1 MAKGRTNNLAT
12 VIKGTGHA
20 SSLTDQGKHFEI
32 SHDRRSIDK
41 RLLEAS
47 AVVAVPLLF
56 AISGIAIRYAA
67 FASVSAEPDFE
78 SYARA
83 LCRWDCHWYVD
94 ISELGYESFPIPNQS
109 NVGRWGF
116 FPLYPMLV
124 AGIRTVFPF
133 PTILVASITSI
144 ACSYA
149 ACLVAWPLF
158 GKNMLAYV
166 LYCAFLLSGPFSF
179 HFTTFLTESLF
190 VLLTSCVFLALK
202 RSNYLVAG
210 VSSALLSA
218 TRLVGVLVVFATA
231 IQMFQQHRGQG
242 NTALSFP
249 RWLLSRPDL
258 LVAILISPAGLF
270 AYILFLYV
278 TVGDGFAFLHVQRA
292 FGRVAGNPLLFLWD
306 GLSAVPTTGWLPTAP
321 QWSALAALTGLA
333 LSVVL
338 AVRGQ
343 YGAGLFCAVCIIL
356 PLITNLASMVRYVIG
371 LAPLIMLMAILLSAS
386 KLIWL
391 AILVLFLGAC
401 YFMTMAWIGGY
412 LALV

>member
-1 MAKGRTNNLAT
+1 MGKGRTNNLAT
-12 VIKGTGHA
+12 VVKGTGHA
-20 SSLTDQGKHFEI
+20 PSVKNPKHFEI
-32 SHDRRSIDK
+32 FPDYWPRIYK
-41 RLLEAS
+41 RHLIAA

-56 AISGIAIRYAA
+56 GINGLAIRYAA
-67 FASVSAEPDFE
+67 VASVSAEQGFE

-94 ISELGYESFPIPNQS
+94 ISERGYESFPIPNQS

-116 FPLYPMLV
+116 FPFYPMLV
-124 AGIRTVFPF
+124 AVIRTVLPF
-133 PTILVASITSI
+133 PTILVASITSL

-149 ACLVAWPLF
+149 ACLVAWPLLE
-158 GKNMLAYV
+158 KNMRAYV

-179 HFTTFLTESLF
+179 HFTTFLTEPLF
-190 VLLTSCVFLALK
+190 VLLTSCVFLALQ

-218 TRLVGVLVVFATA
+218 TRLVGVLVVFATV
-231 IQMFQQHRGQG
+231 IQMFREHRKRGG
-242 NTALSFP
+242 STLSFP
-249 RWLLSRPDL
+249 RWVLGRPDL
-258 LVAILISPAGLF
+258 LVAVFISPAGLF

-292 FGRVAGNPLLFLWD
+292 FGRVAGNPLHFLWD
-306 GLSAVPTTGWLPTAP
+306 GLAAVPTIGWLPTAP

-338 AVRGQ
+338 AVRRQ
-343 YGAGLFCAVCIIL
+343 YGAGFFCAACIIL
-356 PLITNLASMVRYVIG
+356 PLITNLASMVRYVVG

-386 KLIWL
+386 KMTWL
-391 AILVLFLGAC
+391 AALVLFLGAC

>member
-1 MAKGRTNNLAT
+1 MGKGRTNNLAT

-20 SSLTDQGKHFEI
+20 SSVTDQAKHFEI
-32 SHDRRSIDK
+32 SHDRRSI
-41 RLLEAS
+41 LEAP

-67 FASVSAEPDFE
+67 FASVTAEPGFE

-94 ISELGYESFPIPNQS
+94 ISERGYESFPIPNQS

-133 PTILVASITSI
+133 PTILVATITSI

-149 ACLVAWPLF
+149 ACLIAWPLLE
-158 GKNMLAYV
+158 KNMRAYV

-179 HFTTFLTESLF
+179 HFTTFLTEPLF

-202 RSNYLVAG
+202 RTNYLVAG
-210 VSSALLSA
+210 ILSALLSA

-231 IQMFQQHRGQG
+231 IQMFQQHRAQDG
-242 NTALSFP
+242 TTLSFP
-249 RWLLSRPDL
+249 LWLLGRPDL

-270 AYILFLYV
+270 AYILFLYL

-356 PLITNLASMVRYVIG
+356 PLITNLASMVRYVVG
-371 LAPLIMLMAILLSAS
+371 LAPLIVLTAILLSAS
-386 KLIWL
+386 KLTWL
-391 AILVLFLGAC
+391 AALVLFLSAC
-401 YFMTMAWIGGY
+401 YFMTVAWIGGY